1 MSPLVK
7 SDAKVQL
14 LRSIPM
20 FTKCT
25 THGPHPDRHAH
36 SCARPSEGR
45 GSVS

>member
-14 LRSIPM
+14 LRSIPL

-25 THGPHPDRHAH
+25 AAVT
-36 SCARPSEGR
+36 CARSPC
-45 GSVS
+45 